1 MRELRVPGGEGE
13 EGGSDLMVGVVD
25 GGGLPVLVAGH
36 SLSFVSFRIWLLG
49 SLSFLFPTSSE

>member
-1 MRELRVPGGEGE
+1 M
-13 EGGSDLMVGVVD
+13 EGGSDLMVGVVE

-49 SLSFLFPTSSE
+49 SLSFLFPSSSE